1 MRMTF
6 FSGIAVAAFLIFGT
20 NPLWGGAPEK
30 TAKAKKESAESVSPL
45 PEPVYDVPDN
55 ARDPFFPPG
64 SVKRNADQD
73 QARRQAAATLAR
85 IRPLVKLQGIV
96 TAGGEESRALVNGQ
110 LCEKGT
116 RLKVKLGSSAVEVI
130 VVKIVATPPEVV
142 FRWGNEQFT
151 KTPGAQDKKQ
161 KGDGR

>member
-6 FSGIAVAAFLIFGT
+6 FPGIVVAGFLIFGT
-20 NPLWGGAPEK
+20 SPLPGVPPKE
-30 TAKAKKESAESVSPL
+30 TTEAKKGGTETMPSP

-64 SVKRNADQD
+64 SVTQAVDRNQL
-73 QARRQAAATLAR
+73 RRQAAATLAR
-85 IRPLVKLQGIV
+85 IRPLVKLQGVV
-96 TAGGEESRALVNGQ
+96 TAAGRESRALVNGQ

-116 RLKVKLGSSAVEVI
+116 RLKVKLGKSVVEVL

-142 FRWGNEQFT
+142 FRWGSEQFS